1 VSSLFEFQGVQ
12 MLQDPAPITL
22 KVSGG
27 SSRCTLED
35 DRDCAKQ
42 VRVRDTVAGGRWPM
56 AAPGGIV
63 V

>member
-1 VSSLFEFQGVQ
+1 